1 MNARM
6 LKFLRL
12 TRRKRSRIEDGR
24 KPFQAATFLLRPF
37 NYRLLFCLLLS
48 CGIAAL
54 VTPQPNVPTY
64 NYRSGDIAKQD
75 IRAPQDFS
83 VEDREATEKRKV
95 EKAQGLLSVYDF
107 NSRAEEEIEKRIA
120 GAFAAMREPLKP
132 KALPE
137 QQRERFQKLMQI
149 QINADDFKLL
159 RPQGFTKEIEDY
171 LLDLLLPYARLDI
184 VLSREQLFKERG
196 RGILLRDVAN
206 REEIVL
212 DDFSALV
219 DLPEVDVRLKR
230 DARKVLKSVRSD
242 LRNILV
248 TIAQQLIEPTITF
261 NKTETNSRRTLAVQ
275 EVSPL
280 YYNVKQGE
288 IIVRVGARISDAALV
303 KLQALEDL
311 QDKKSN
317 RWTLIGYGLL
327 SFLALVIV
335 YRFLVISLRSSSSSL
350 TKLHHTDFLF
360 LCTMLI
366 FSFLLLKFC
375 ITIGREF
382 SKIYAVI
389 VFDSYFFL
397 VPFAFAAIVIS
408 VVLSAR
414 VAALS
419 AIIISIFTCLLVD
432 SRFEFFVYAFL
443 SSLVAAQEV
452 AQSKERKAI
461 IRAGL
466 IVGSINSLLVV
477 TFYLV
482 PGDFLHMET
491 AISVGFAL
499 LGGLL
504 SAVLAL
510 GIIPVIEIL
519 FNYTTDI
526 KLLELADLNQPVLRK
541 LLISAPGTYHHS
553 ILVGI
558 LAEAAA
564 EAIGAHP
571 LLARVSAYYHD
582 IGKINKPLYYVEN
595 QKDGENKHDRL
606 LPSMSSL
613 IITKHVKDGVDI
625 ARQYRLGKPIQDIIL
640 QHHGTSV
647 INYFYQKAK
656 DLQEDGSQ
664 PVSDKDFRYPG
675 PKPQT
680 KEAGIVMLAD
690 AVQATSKTLSDPA
703 PARIQG
709 MVQRIINSIFVD
721 GQLDECE
728 LTLKDLHLIGEHFI
742 RILNGIFHSRIEYPD
757 ASEKEV
763 NGKGLDKKSTKADED
778 RPAPDKTDSDRD
790 FGRIGIT
797 RLGAKHPASG

>member
-1 MNARM
+1 MEARM
-6 LKFLRL
+6 PKFLRL
-12 TRRKRSRIEDGR
+12 TRRKKSRIEDGR
-24 KPFQAATFLLRPF
+24 KPFWAATFLRRPF
-37 NYRLLFCLLLS
+37 NYRLLVCLLLS

-83 VEDREATEKRKV
+83 VEDREATEKRKT

-120 GAFAAMREPLKP
+120 GAFAAMRESVKP

-149 QINADDFKLL
+149 QINPDDFNLL
-159 RPQGFTKEIEDY
+159 KRQGFTKEIEDY

-184 VLSREQLFKERG
+184 VLSREQLFKERN
-196 RGILLRDVAN
+196 RGILLRDVAT

-230 DARKVLKSVRSD
+230 DARKVLKGVRSD
-242 LRNILV
+242 LRDVLV
-248 TIAQQLIEPTITF
+248 IIAQQLIEPTITF
-261 NKTETNSRRTLAVQ
+261 NKTETNSRRMLAAQ

-280 YYNVKQGE
+280 YYNIKQGE
-288 IIVRVGARISDAALV
+288 IIVRVGARISDATLV

-335 YRFLVISLRSSSSSL
+335 YRFLLVSLRSSSL
-350 TKLHHTDFLF
+350 TRLQHTDFLF

-366 FSFLLLKFC
+366 FSFLLFKFC

-382 SKIYAVI
+382 SKIYTDI

-397 VPFAFAAIVIS
+397 VPFACAAIVIS

-414 VAALS
+414 IAALS

-432 SRFEFFVYAFL
+432 SRFEFFMYAFL

-466 IVGSINSLLVV
+466 IVGSLNGLLVV
-477 TFYLV
+477 TLYLV
-482 PGDFLHMET
+482 PGNFLHMET

-613 IITKHVKDGVDI
+613 IITKHVKDGVEI
-625 ARQYRLGKPIQDIIL
+625 ARQHRLGRPIQDIIL

-757 ASEKEV
+757 ASEKEA

-790 FGRIGIT
+790 LGRIGIA